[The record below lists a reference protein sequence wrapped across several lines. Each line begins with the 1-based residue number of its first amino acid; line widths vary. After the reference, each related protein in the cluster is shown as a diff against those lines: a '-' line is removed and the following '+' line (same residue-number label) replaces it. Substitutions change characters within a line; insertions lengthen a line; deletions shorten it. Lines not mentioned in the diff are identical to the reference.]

1 MSSVFDLGAS
11 PTGAGGKEAGR
22 RRHAGRT
29 WIGAVLHLAA
39 LLAFSDGASWRT
51 EMAQARSVRIADR
64 LSFVNSIDVP

>member
-39 LLAFSDGASWRT
+39 LLAFADGASFL
-51 EMAQARSVRIADR
+51 EDGDGSGAQRA
-64 LSFVNSIDVP
+64 NS